1 VNCEKVCGRREDAT
15 HEQRLD
21 VGSSVL
27 LAVSLMVLSQ
37 QSMPT
42 SSHDSGVM
50 LAAVSLDA
58 RMLGMGSGKENAKGA
73 AFVEPLARL
82 TSSGEWQ
89 SLPCFADRDGKRYAA
104 NQQEACS
111 KFEREYLSKPH
122 TYTVVSADGRG
133 AKVNAPLATLTECS
147 GYTEK
152 EHIPVQI
159 LPLLQLQPVPLISF
173 PIAQPRS
180 LFPTQKP
187 SLCSKHLLRFVSGGL
202 DSTLHLKVFS
212 LRLEGQDLTIVQ
224 RSYVKPAGT
233 KLIFAIGKMDQDR
246 FQILHWK
253 ENVGDE
259 DEVVLGVVHLTNG
272 REFLI
277 TTVTDPEGQWFRA
290 YGIRQG
296 KLMMVYSGGG
306 SSC

>member
-1 VNCEKVCGRREDAT
+1 MNNVWT
-15 HEQRLD
+15 W
-21 VGSSVL
+21 VL
-27 LAVSLMVLSQ
+27 LAVSLMALSQ

-50 LAAVSLDA
+50 LAAVSLDP
-58 RMLGMGSGKENAKGA
+58 RMLGMGSGKENAKGTA
-73 AFVEPLARL
+73 YVEPLARL

-89 SLPCFADRDGKRYAA
+89 SLPCFADRDGKQYAA
-104 NQQEACS
+104 NQQEAACS
-111 KFEREYLSKPH
+111 KFERQYLSKPH
-122 TYTVVSADGRG
+122 TYTVVSAEGRG
-133 AKVNAPLATLTECS
+133 ATVNAPPTTLSECF

-152 EHIPVQI
+152 GTHSGANIATSAIAASSSDFFSDSPAPQLLSNTEAKPI
-159 LPLLQLQPVPLISF
+159 LKAF
-173 PIAQPRS
+173 AAA
-180 LFPTQKP
+180 
-187 SLCSKHLLRFVSGGL
+187 VSGGL
-202 DSTLHLKVFS
+202 DSNLHLKVFS
-212 LRLEGQDLTIVQ
+212 LRLEGQDLILVQ
-224 RSYVKPAGT
+224 RSYVEPAGT

-246 FQILHWK
+246 FQTLRWK

-296 KLMMVYSGGG
+296 KLVMVYSGGG